1 MTTRIVEWKLPYTW
15 GTAIEIDEN
24 KVISLRLRDENNLI
38 IYDGWDNEIFV
49 DLQLDDEITPTSAFP
64 VGITTGRVVVDNW
77 WDLAGTIICA
87 KTTSWDNIKLLYA
100 DEWTLWIDNGT
111 GTFKQI
117 YFKADVDTIVQ
128 AIYTYIDDNA
138 NTKTFFITWSST
150 QRKEKLGETISYIL
164 SWKNAIVNIWGTTY
178 TWIDFVP
185 WDVELGLDD
194 IYTFSSAVNS
204 STGKYWE
211 LKVNVVYTNPH
222 SSTVRTYTDTEH
234 SVWGWWWSDIEY
246 VTQAEYEALLPWALT
261 DNKHYFIYSTSGWG
275 WWQPWVN
282 TLLYLP
288 LETDFDDCSQNHLS
302 ITNSWPVGLVSTW
315 TWASIPVAEF
325 DRSSTQLSFTNSY
338 DMNNTWTL
346 NVWANITAQSTDA
359 LLLIAGSW
367 SPMRIFHIWFTPNS
381 SRWLTVSNGSVD
393 INSGSFDWR
402 DGTWHLISITY
413 SWTSW
418 GSNNVKMYIDGVFNA
433 QWTSTG
439 RNLNTTT
446 FMIWNYNQTATFGGY
461 MSKFM
466 LESTEWSAQEVSDY
480 YDQTKANYWIS

>member
-77 WDLAGTIICA
+77 WDKAGTIICA

-117 YFKADVDTIVQ
+117 YFKWDVDTIVQ

-150 QRKEKLGETISYIL
+150 QRKEKLWEAISYIL
-164 SWKNAIVNIWGTTY
+164 SWKNALVNIWGTTY
-178 TWIDFVP
+178 TWIDFTP

-246 VTQAEYEALLPWALT
+246 VTQAEYEALPSSKLT
-261 DNKHYFIYSTSGWG
+261 DNKHYFIYEEEVWPTPPFT
-275 WWQPWVN
+275 PWVN
-282 TLLYLP
+282 TVAYYPLTADLNDNSWNNRNLTASDVSKITFWAYGGVNCAYFDTAHALYTWPSSL
-288 LETDFDDCSQNHLS
+288 
-302 ITNSWPVGLVSTW
+302 ITNS
-315 TWASIPVAEF
+315 A
-325 DRSSTQLSFTNSY
+325 FTMSVWFKY
-338 DMNNTWTL
+338 NT
-346 NVWANITAQSTDA
+346 S
-359 LLLIAGSW
+359 
-367 SPMRIFHIWFTPNS
+367 
-381 SRWLTVSNGSVD
+381 
-393 INSGSFDWR
+393 SFDVVCVW
-402 DGTWHLISITY
+402 S
-413 SWTSW
+413 
-418 GSNNVKMYIDGVFNA
+418 SNNVWNIEIAKNKAVYYAWSSNWWEVWISTTADTWTHAIITMYSGTAYIY
-433 QWTSTG
+433 
-439 RNLNTTT
+439 LNWQLYDSHSCWDIKWNNIG
-446 FMIWNYNQTATFGGY
+446 IWNNPVWTWTKYKWY
-461 MSKFM
+461 MWEVIIEDKSR
-466 LESTEWSAQEVSDY
+466 TAQEIQDY
-480 YDQTKANYWIS
+480 YDQTKSLYWIS